1 MLAID
6 GQALGGPQGKI
17 GDKDAADALVL
28 ALETK
33 WGWGPEVF
41 KYLRIELEV
50 ETLHDFV
57 AAFQTDRDWDELNA
71 AVLELLQGFS
81 RMRWPLWGLA
91 GDSQKGWPCLEAR
104 VQSTKKAEQ
113 PSVQCTEAL
122 GAHSVPKIAHKLHAR
137 CFGASARIPRM
148 LW

>member
-1 MLAID
+1 MWRACGRNLLECLCVLEELTRTLARFVPSPSYKLSMAAGAPVLAID

-41 KYLRIELEV
+41 KFLRIELEV

-57 AAFQTDRDWDELNA
+57 AASET
-71 AVLELLQGFS
+71 GTS
-81 RMRWPLWGLA
+81 
-91 GDSQKGWPCLEAR
+91 
-104 VQSTKKAEQ
+104 
-113 PSVQCTEAL
+113 
-122 GAHSVPKIAHKLHAR
+122 
-137 CFGASARIPRM
+137 
-148 LW
+148 

>member
-81 RMRWPLWGLA
+81 RMR
-91 GDSQKGWPCLEAR
+91 
-104 VQSTKKAEQ
+104 
-113 PSVQCTEAL
+113 
-122 GAHSVPKIAHKLHAR
+122 
-137 CFGASARIPRM
+137 
-148 LW
+148 

>member
-41 KYLRIELEV
+41 K
-50 ETLHDFV
+50 
-57 AAFQTDRDWDELNA
+57 
-71 AVLELLQGFS
+71 
-81 RMRWPLWGLA
+81 
-91 GDSQKGWPCLEAR
+91 
-104 VQSTKKAEQ
+104 
-113 PSVQCTEAL
+113 
-122 GAHSVPKIAHKLHAR
+122 
-137 CFGASARIPRM
+137 
-148 LW
+148 